1 MATDIVLSGMQT
13 TTIAK
18 LLDSNKAKL
27 DQRKRQ
33 ADKLFTLHATA
44 DTDEESA
51 DFYNLFELVVQE
63 IGALEDNVDMFQ
75 TALTK
80 RINKYNAEKGA

>member
-1 MATDIVLSGMQT
+1 MATDIVLSGMKT

-18 LLDSNKAKL
+18 MLDSNKARL
-27 DQRKRQ
+27 DQRRRQ

-44 DTDEESA
+44 ETEQDSA
-51 DFYNLFELVVQE
+51 DFYNLFSLVAQE
-63 IGALEDNVDMFQ
+63 IGALEDNVEMFQ